1 MDVQMP
7 DGTII
12 SGVPD
17 NITKSELLR
26 RYSAYQKTQE
36 EPEPTK
42 DTGLLD
48 MTGRA
53 VMRGVKQLGSTF
65 GDVIP
70 AMAASA
76 VGEDE
81 YAKRQMEEA
90 AATQKEIKEKYAPRY
105 ESYRDVKGLGDVLP
119 YILETGAEQV
129 PNIASVLLPGGV
141 AGMGGRALAGRT
153 ATEALAA
160 RAAEK
165 GMTEEAAAN
174 LAARVLP
181 KAERTGQQFGQ
192 AAGVYLGSYALNSPE
207 VFQNIYEKTGK
218 LEPGA
223 AALAGS
229 VSAAL
234 DSVFPAYAL
243 NKLTPGVKAGVVE
256 RILERSGMKPGIA
269 RGAAA
274 DVITGVA
281 TEGPTEAAQEAISIA
296 AEKFVDDHADVWNS
310 QDFQR
315 VVDAGVAGAAGS
327 VLFGGVSG
335 AARGYMQKKAG
346 ETPPAAEAPPPP
358 SKNAYDEADQHDL
371 DLEQEAVRQAR
382 GETAPPPPAPPSTVD
397 RLAEEAFP
405 SMETLQAQYDE
416 LEKER
421 KSLLKVLE
429 EGSLFIPEDD
439 IQNRLQEIDAQQ
451 EQIAGEQDQLESRL
465 QQRLDNPPRMPS
477 APLASMGPQQGLDFG
492 EAVSQEQRLG
502 AQPKDATKT
511 FAPDQISEKDKVE
524 FKSRYKLIN
533 MPIDDFLNLSEKGV
547 SDEKLKGTT
556 ELLEKG
562 TPYSSVPYLYVD
574 SNGSVEGHEGRH
586 RALALKEAGY
596 TTMPVEL
603 RSANIRW
610 DQQKDPAKFDYIEEG
625 QWPAKLT
632 AQKGAKNESFS
643 VPFPVT
649 REQAGKSY
657 SELLAEREQGKAK
670 AAPQQGL
677 DLGAPVE
684 KPQAPPTIKTV
695 RPAEHLVTDVSAAPL
710 ERFLAA
716 IKPSSSSELEIKK
729 QRSALLE
736 DKGLIR
742 AIRDMYEDLKATDQE
757 LPYYTGLIDEFFN
770 KYLKPLS
777 PERLKEFENF
787 DKLSA
792 EEQKQFLAS
801 ATNLPDLTTYDGVN
815 KLKLAFNDFVSEQQL
830 KGLGITPSTNAYA
843 QAKQT
848 LRKLKEKVK
857 SGLKNLDKAERAAN
871 NYFRRFNFDTAL
883 RAAAFDMA
891 YDTPRNELFSGQGA
905 DYAPFFQEWLLTNA
919 SPEVNRKFEQYRR
932 AYEHLATRDAEIDR
946 QREERSKYLEEEAA
960 TEEGYKEAERESRL
974 GPFATSEKVSGSL
987 TQMMHPAV
995 VGAIERND
1003 LNDALRIL
1011 LAVQKKNLTPYQ
1023 KQLITKLLSLN
1034 LQTSIGYNKLNESY
1048 ERFVDPNSSIYH
1060 SVFDIYNQL
1069 EQLASSE
1076 PLINRYVRIFEG
1088 IGARLSATEKIV
1100 QLYDG
1105 LSSIIYEEHR
1115 YKEDYGDTLL
1125 PKNLFEEIKNLHKEV
1140 KHHEQTINLSWGVYF
1155 PDADSISLNTHN
1167 NIGANSVY
1175 VFLHEVMHAATS
1187 RVLNDPSAYGA
1198 KQQEAAFELK
1208 KLYAHSK
1215 AISKLDKY
1223 GFTNINEFVAEA
1235 FTNHEFQKVLQS
1247 IQYRNT
1253 SKSWWDKFVQFC
1265 MQMFGVDN
1273 VLGQTII
1280 QTQAIFDAPHN
1291 RFGSGNPNAAM
1302 RGYYENNSNEQPG
1315 AIRNI
1320 SNQIRNSKEFND
1332 IKMILSELW
1341 STMKDQTRKYFL
1353 GAFTLRQLEEM
1364 IGIEYNRLTGEFETK
1379 VPQISLLIKNI
1390 EDMQDSRNKTIQKGK
1405 PILDK
1410 LMKLYSS
1417 NKATSELLT
1426 RLIQTSTVEQL
1437 DPSVANPATPA
1448 DKEKAA
1454 LLKQLTAD
1462 WEALGKMKDG
1472 AAAQELYIEMRDFFR
1487 DTLANYKRISAER
1500 EYRRIMGS
1508 KEAAER
1514 ATREHVARQL
1524 FAYRQLYTGKTD
1536 EELKAL
1542 IESEIEQDAQKLIA
1556 SGKETIDTATARVLA
1571 DKKIESQFE
1580 QMIDPYFPLKRFG
1593 RFWYKKGTGKD
1604 MKFYMF
1610 ESAYARNEAL
1620 KDARVKD
1627 PKGDFASGNDV
1638 RSMTTAALQNARLFE
1653 EIKEM
1658 IGEVSANTPEEQK
1671 AKLLD
1676 QASELFITTLPSQSI
1691 RNMFLHRKNV
1701 PGASADMVR
1710 SFAHAMFHLGYQQAR
1725 FEYAPRMFDSM
1736 EAARNFLST
1745 QGIAT
1750 TPEEDVTRRTLND
1763 YLNEV
1768 QRRLDNVLS
1777 PMDQASWVTFVS
1789 NLGFINFL
1797 TSPASAIVNMLA
1809 VPTIGYPV
1817 LAGPY
1822 GWGPARQ
1829 AYSKYMKMLSGSG
1842 WKDEL
1847 GNFDAPSIGRNKN
1860 LTEVEKRAYQA
1871 FIDSGLIDISMTHDV
1886 AGLSEQPSNDYT
1898 GRWHKVMTFAAFPF
1912 HKAERF
1918 NREVTA
1924 MAAFDL
1930 AYKSNGGNFEAAVEK
1945 AKNLTYK
1952 SMFDYSTA
1960 NKPRY
1965 FQGDLPKVLLQF
1977 KQYAQHMTYLLFR
1990 TAYESTNLIGQKEY
2004 EQLMAEGKTDEAN
2017 KVMKESIELRKD
2029 ARRTFAG
2036 MMGMSFLFAGTM
2048 GMPVWFIFSGIANA
2062 FASVFG
2068 DDDDEYDVENWY
2080 KNWLNS
2086 VFGGFVGDSIARGVV
2101 PQITGASLSDRMST
2115 NLTDMWWRDTKRNQ
2129 DEVTNT
2135 QNAII
2140 NLLGP
2145 SAGMIINSAE
2155 AVKRFNDGHVERAFE
2170 TIAPAAIKNIM
2181 AGSRLASEGALT
2193 MKGDTLLE
2201 NISAK
2206 EAFLQMLGF
2215 SPERLAQRQAANI
2228 EAKSMEEAL
2237 KSRRQDYLNFLAM
2250 AYDAGDSDAVAKIL
2264 EKIADWNMVH
2274 PEKEFQ
2280 ISFDTIKA
2288 SMKKRAVER
2297 AQASMLGGLRINK
2310 AFINRAEEMTAYA
2323 DDDEE

>member
-181 KAERTGQQFGQ
+181 KAEKTGQQFGQ

-421 KSLLKVLE
+421 KSLLKQE
-429 EGSLFIPEDD
+429 
-439 IQNRLQEIDAQQ
+439 QNEQVQARLQDIDAQQ

-492 EAVSQEQRLG
+492 AAVSQEER
-502 AQPKDATKT
+502 T
-511 FAPDQISEKDKVE
+511 APQ
-524 FKSRYKLIN
+524 
-533 MPIDDFLNLSEKGV
+533 
-547 SDEKLKGTT
+547 TT
-556 ELLEKG
+556 TGE
-562 TPYSSVPYLYVD
+562 
-574 SNGSVEGHEGRH
+574 
-586 RALALKEAGY
+586 
-596 TTMPVEL
+596 
-603 RSANIRW
+603 
-610 DQQKDPAKFDYIEEG
+610 
-625 QWPAKLT
+625 
-632 AQKGAKNESFS
+632 
-643 VPFPVT
+643 
-649 REQAGKSY
+649 
-657 SELLAEREQGKAK
+657 
-670 AAPQQGL
+670 APQQGL

-684 KPQAPPTIKTV
+684 KPQAPPTIETV
-695 RPAEHLVTDVSAAPL
+695 KPAEQLVTDVSAAPL

-716 IKPSSSSELEIKK
+716 IKPSSPSKLEIKK

-742 AIRDMYEDLKATDQE
+742 AIRDMYEDLKADDKE
-757 LPYYTGLIDEFFN
+757 LPYYTELIKEFFN

-871 NYFRRFNFDTAL
+871 DYFRRFNFDTAL

-891 YDTPRNELFSGQGA
+891 YGTPRNELFSGQGA
-905 DYAPFFQEWLLTNA
+905 EYAPFFQEWLLTNA

-946 QREERSKYLEEEAA
+946 QREERSEHLESEAE
-960 TEEGYKEAERESRL
+960 TVREYEEAERESRL

-1034 LQTSIGYNKLNESY
+1034 LQTSIGYNKLNEIY

-1088 IGARLSATEKIV
+1088 IGARLPATEKIV

-1140 KHHEQTINLSWGVYF
+1140 KHHEQTINLAWGVYF
-1155 PDADSISLNTHN
+1155 PDVDSISLNTHN
-1167 NIGANSVY
+1167 NMGANSVY

-1198 KQQEAAFELK
+1198 RQQEAAFELK
-1208 KLYAHSK
+1208 RLYEHSK
-1215 AISKLDKY
+1215 SISKLDKY
-1223 GFTNINEFVAEA
+1223 GFTTIHEFVAEA
-1235 FTNHEFQKVLQS
+1235 FTNHEFQKVLQA

-1280 QTQAIFDAPHN
+1280 QTQALFDAPHN

-1332 IKMILSELW
+1332 IKIILSELW

-1448 DKEKAA
+1448 DKKKAA

-1472 AAAQELYIEMRDFFR
+1472 AAAQELYVEMRDFFR

-1556 SGKETIDTATARVLA
+1556 SGKETVDTALARVLA

-1593 RFWYKKGTGKD
+1593 RFWYKEGTGKD

-1620 KDARVKD
+1620 KDARAKD
-1627 PKGDFASGNDV
+1627 PKGNFASGNDV
-1638 RSMTTAALQNARLFE
+1638 RSMTSTALQNARLFE
-1653 EIKEM
+1653 ELKGMVTNVDEKDPEKLKEA
-1658 IGEVSANTPEEQK
+1658 I
-1671 AKLLD
+1671 LD
-1676 QASELFITTLPSQSI
+1676 QMGELFITTLPSQSI

-1745 QGIAT
+1745 QGVAT

-1871 FIDSGLIDISMTHDV
+1871 FIDSGLIDVSMTHDV

-2280 ISFDTIKA
+2280 IKFDTIKA

>member
-1 MDVQMP
+1 MDVRMP

-53 VMRGVKQLGSTF
+53 VMRGAKQLGSTF

-70 AMAASA
+70 AMVGSA
-76 VGEDE
+76 FGADE
-81 YAKRQMEEA
+81 YAKRQMQEA
-90 AATQKEIKEKYAPRY
+90 AATQEEIKEKYAPRY

-119 YILETGAEQV
+119 YILETGAEQI

-141 AGMGGRALAGRT
+141 AGMGGRALAGRA

-181 KAERTGQQFGQ
+181 RAEKTGQQFGQ

-315 VVDAGVAGAAGS
+315 IVDAGVAGAAGS

-335 AARGYMQKKAG
+335 ALHGYAQKRAEKA
-346 ETPPAAEAPPPP
+346 PPATEAPP

-371 DLEQEAVRQAR
+371 DLEQEAIRQAR
-382 GETAPPPPAPPSTVD
+382 GETAPPPPAPPSVAD

-416 LEKER
+416 LETER
-421 KSLLKVLE
+421 KSLLKQEQDEQV
-429 EGSLFIPEDD
+429 
-439 IQNRLQEIDAQQ
+439 QARLQEIDAQQ

-465 QQRLDNPPRMPS
+465 QQRFDNPPRMPS
-477 APLASMGPQQGLDFG
+477 ASLASMGPQQGLDFG

-556 ELLEKG
+556 ELLKKG
-562 TPYSSVPYLYVD
+562 TPYSSVPYLYID

-632 AQKGAKNESFS
+632 AEKGAKNESFS

-657 SELLAEREQGKAK
+657 SELLAEREQSKAK

-684 KPQAPPTIKTV
+684 KPQAPPTIETV
-695 RPAEHLVTDVSAAPL
+695 KPAEQLVTDVSAAPL

-716 IKPSSSSELEIKK
+716 IKPSSPSELEIKK

-742 AIRDMYEDLKATDQE
+742 AIRDMYEDLKADDKE
-757 LPYYTGLIDEFFN
+757 LPYYTELIKEFFN

-871 NYFRRFNFDTAL
+871 DYFRRFNFDTAL

-891 YDTPRNELFSGQGA
+891 YGTPRNELFSGQGA
-905 DYAPFFQEWLLTNA
+905 EYAPFFQEWLLTNA

-932 AYEHLATRDAEIDR
+932 AYEHLAARDAEIDR
-946 QREERSKYLEEEAA
+946 QREERSEHLESEAE
-960 TEEGYKEAERESRL
+960 TVREYEEAERESRL

-1003 LNDALRIL
+1003 LNDALRTL

-1048 ERFVDPNSSIYH
+1048 EHLVDSNSWIFNSAVNIYH
-1060 SVFDIYNQL
+1060 QL
-1069 EQLASSE
+1069 
-1076 PLINRYVRIFEG
+1076 
-1088 IGARLSATEKIV
+1088 
-1100 QLYDG
+1100 
-1105 LSSIIYEEHR
+1105 
-1115 YKEDYGDTLL
+1115 
-1125 PKNLFEEIKNLHKEV
+1125 KNLAPYYPRINMYVKRLDEVYSNSPTNTGKIIGMYYTISNIIIDYDNQNQIIPQNLLDEIKELGRVLKHEKE
-1140 KHHEQTINLSWGVYF
+1140 IIDDSWGVYF
-1155 PDADSISLNTHN
+1155 PEIDSISLNTLN
-1167 NIGANSVY
+1167 NISANSVY

-1187 RVLNDPSAYGA
+1187 RVLNDPSAYGSR
-1198 KQQEAAFELK
+1198 QQKAAFELK
-1208 KLYAHSK
+1208 KLYEHSK
-1215 AISKLDKY
+1215 SISKLDKY
-1223 GFTNINEFVAEA
+1223 GFTTIHEFVAEA
-1235 FTNHEFQKVLQS
+1235 FTNHEFQKVLQA

-1280 QTQAIFDAPHN
+1280 QTQALFDAPHN
-1291 RFGSGNPNAAM
+1291 RFGSGSPNAAM

-1315 AIRNI
+1315 AIRSI

-1341 STMKDQTRKYFL
+1341 STMKDQTRKHFL

-1448 DKEKAA
+1448 DKKKAA

-1472 AAAQELYIEMRDFFR
+1472 AAAQELYVEMRDFFR
-1487 DTLANYKRISAER
+1487 NTLANYKRISAER

-1514 ATREHVARQL
+1514 ATREYAARQL

-1542 IESEIEQDAQKLIA
+1542 IESELDQDAQKLIA
-1556 SGKETIDTATARVLA
+1556 SGKETVDTALARVLA
-1571 DKKIESQFE
+1571 DKKIENQFE

-1593 RFWYKKGTGKD
+1593 RFWYKEGTGKD

-1620 KDARVKD
+1620 KKARAAS
-1627 PKGDFASGNDV
+1627 PQGTFASGNDV
-1638 RSMTTAALQNARLFE
+1638 RSMTSTALQNARLFE
-1653 EIKEM
+1653 ELKGMVTNVDEKDPEKLKEA
-1658 IGEVSANTPEEQK
+1658 I
-1671 AKLLD
+1671 LD
-1676 QASELFITTLPSQSI
+1676 QMGELFITTLPSQSI

-1736 EAARNFLST
+1736 EAARSYLST
-1745 QGIAT
+1745 QGVAT
-1750 TPEEDVTRRTLND
+1750 TPEEDATRSTLND

-1768 QRRLDNVLS
+1768 QQRLDKVLS

-1789 NLGFINFL
+1789 NLGFLNFL

-2017 KVMKESIELRKD
+2017 KVMKEAIELRKD

-2181 AGSRLASEGALT
+2181 VGSRLASEGALT

-2264 EKIADWNMVH
+2264 EKIADWNMIH

-2280 ISFDTIKA
+2280 INFNTIKA

-2323 DDDEE
+2323 DDDED